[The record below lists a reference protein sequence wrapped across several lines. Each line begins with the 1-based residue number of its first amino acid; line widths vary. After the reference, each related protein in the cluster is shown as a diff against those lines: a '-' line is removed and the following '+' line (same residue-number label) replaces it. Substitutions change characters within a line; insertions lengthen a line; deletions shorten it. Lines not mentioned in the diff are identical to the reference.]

1 MIRVLRIFYGAS
13 GTNPRTVLICL
24 LLAGIAEGMGLATLL
39 PLLSLAIDG
48 NAAAETALGSY
59 VAAVLGWFGLRPEIG
74 LLLFLV
80 VSGIVL
86 KSALHMVAMRYVG
99 NAVAEVATGMR
110 ERLIKRLLD
119 VRWGFFTHLPLG
131 RIANSVSVDATR
143 AGKAYLMSALFQVS
157 IIQTAIYAV
166 VAALVSWKLALAGL
180 AIGLAIM
187 VSLSSLVKMSRKAGR
202 RQTERTSDLVIFLSD
217 AISNIK
223 PIKAM
228 AKAANFDNLF
238 DRKIEKLKFA
248 LRRQVISKYAL
259 RYLQMMLVA
268 MVVGGGFYLALAVW
282 QVAVSELMVM
292 GIVMFQAASSIGKLQ
307 QQYQKAVML
316 ESPYQALQDLIDEA
330 EAAREDNP
338 GKSLPTFEQG
348 CRFEGVSFVH
358 AGDDAGSPGHSVFD
372 GMNLEIPARGLT
384 VITGTSGA
392 GKTTLTDLLL
402 GLHRPQ
408 DGRILVDGVPL
419 EAFDLQAWRRMIGY
433 VPQDLI
439 LFHDT
444 IEANV
449 TLGDPD
455 LGEAEARRALEAAG
469 AWDFVAAQPEGLARV
484 VGEKGAKLSGG
495 QRQRIALARALATR
509 PRLLIL
515 DEVTSAL
522 DPAAERDICA
532 NIATLSDRLAI
543 LAITHGEAWAEI
555 AHRVYRLERGA
566 VVLEKDRGD
575 LKELA

>member
-13 GTNPRTVLICL
+13 GTRPWTVLACL
-24 LLAGIAEGMGLATLL
+24 LLAGIAEGIGLATLL
-39 PLLSLAIDG
+39 PLLSIAVDDK
-48 NAAAETALGSY
+48 AAAETALGSY
-59 VAAVLGWFGLRPEIG
+59 VEEVLGWLGLRPEIG
-74 LLLFLV
+74 LLLLLV

-86 KSALHMVAMRYVG
+86 KSVLHMVAMRYVG
-99 NAVAEVATGMR
+99 NVVAEVATGMR
-110 ERLIKRLLD
+110 ERVIKRLLD

-143 AGKAYLMSALFQVS
+143 AGKAYLMSALFLVS
-157 IIQTAIYAV
+157 VIQTAIYAI

-259 RYLQMMLVA
+259 RYLQMMLIA

-282 QVAVSELMVM
+282 QVAVSELIVM
-292 GIVMFQAASSIGKLQ
+292 GILMFQAASSVGKTQ

-316 ESPYQALQDLIDEA
+316 ESPYEALQHLIEEA
-330 EAAREDNP
+330 AAAREDNP
-338 GKSLPTFEQG
+338 GTSLPTFEQG
-348 CRFEGVSFVH
+348 CRFEDVGFVH
-358 AGDDAGSPGHSVFD
+358 AGDDPGGPGRRIFD

-402 GLHRPQ
+402 GLHKPQ
-408 DGRILVDGVPL
+408 DGRILIDGVPL
-419 EAFDLQAWRRMIGY
+419 ETFDLHAWRRMIGY

-449 TLGDPD
+449 TLGDPN

-495 QRQRIALARALATR
+495 QRQRIALARALATN

-532 NIATLSDRLAI
+532 NIAALSDRFAI

-555 AHRVYRLERGA
+555 AHRVYRLEGGT
-566 VVLEKDRGD
+566 VVLEKERGD
-575 LKELA
+575 LKQPA